1 MSKKVIKSALVVAV
15 IALSFPLS
23 TEAQTSKTS
32 HFSQTYPLDNHNV
45 VREYNY
51 PVTIASAVSQ
61 LGISQFY
68 YNVTGQSVVSAFL
81 KASNVYDFVIDND
94 TVFYCGKENDGN
106 GLIGFFNIQDLFFN
120 GGRFYFSMDFP
131 INYYNVG
138 QDQECYYAE
147 SFNKLVTYRDA
158 MGKRHIVCVG
168 QTRGNGGARPCI
180 VDLFSDPNGA
190 YLAYN
195 AGMIDDTNIAGGM
208 LDIKRFCTAA
218 YPALDDM
225 TRPALPCD
233 YLVVAGVDND
243 SNLSLRFFDAQDPLA
258 VTGPQNTFYVFD
270 SYYNPNRQRHVI
282 DPLIYPMSD
291 STIAVASV
299 LHYWMGNIGLV
310 NLINFNEINIH
321 QLLSGSATS
330 MVRSVDM
337 KTSAVGETTKLNQFV
352 YNTSTSRFAA
362 LFEGFTQSNGI
373 TKSYFVEV
381 NYWLN
386 SALNL
391 LTGYEANSTCVDK
404 GFTGLDLYNSKSQY
418 VLFGK
423 CSGNVYQ
430 HNVGIE
436 TSGSASHCQPQT
448 TATFTEVD
456 SRTSHSFNSEV
467 LILGWRNNIKSL
479 SAMIETGNIEIDCNQ

>member
-1 MSKKVIKSALVVAV
+1 MSKKVIKSALVVVV

-23 TEAQTSKTS
+23 TGAQTSKTS
-32 HFSQTYPLDNHNV
+32 HFTQTYPLDNHNV

-94 TVFYCGKENDGN
+94 TVFYCGKDNSGN

-131 INYYNVG
+131 INNYLDEYNN
-138 QDQECYYAE
+138 QECYYAE

-158 MGKRHIVCVG
+158 TGKRHIVCVG

-195 AGMIDDTNIAGGM
+195 AGMIDDTNIASSM
-208 LDIKRFCTAA
+208 LDIERFCTTT

-225 TRPALPCD
+225 TRPAL
-233 YLVVAGVDND
+233 
-243 SNLSLRFFDAQDPLA
+243 
-258 VTGPQNTFYVFD
+258 
-270 SYYNPNRQRHVI
+270 
-282 DPLIYPMSD
+282 
-291 STIAVASV
+291 
-299 LHYWMGNIGLV
+299 
-310 NLINFNEINIH
+310 
-321 QLLSGSATS
+321 
-330 MVRSVDM
+330 
-337 KTSAVGETTKLNQFV
+337 
-352 YNTSTSRFAA
+352 
-362 LFEGFTQSNGI
+362 
-373 TKSYFVEV
+373 
-381 NYWLN
+381 
-386 SALNL
+386 
-391 LTGYEANSTCVDK
+391 CVDK

-448 TATFTEVD
+448 TATFNEVD